1 MSSHKRKEHLEKI
14 KEAVDKTDQLSDG
27 QKSSSYKLLE
37 LWYTEDLA
45 TDTLKEELL
54 ELSIFFEELF
64 GELGFK

>member
-1 MSSHKRKEHLEKI
+1 MSSHKRKEHLETI
-14 KEAVDKTDQLSDG
+14 KEAVDKTDQLSDE

>member
-14 KEAVDKTDQLSDG
+14 KEAVDKTDQLSDE